1 MKERGLYLMKSVRNK
16 LVSLAI
22 IVILLSTGLVGSV
35 NYMVVKGELDKVGRD
50 SLKNGTLGILELIA
64 QLDTQVQN
72 GKLTLEEAQESAR
85 TQIVGNKI
93 EDNKRSIDNPVK
105 YGDNF
110 YFYAFQDSGMV
121 ETHPSLEGQNISD
134 LQTEDGRYFVREMI
148 EAANAGGGYVRYDWA
163 LPSNPEIV
171 APKITYVEKDKH
183 WGWIIAAGTYEM
195 DFNAGT
201 NNVLYYT
208 LGMTILATII
218 GVSLFWFFSGR
229 MTTYIRKIMVIT
241 SDIAKGKL
249 TGDDIPVTTEDE
261 LGILASNVNNMKHSL
276 HEMVNNTKDSASQM
290 RVSSEMLSAITEETT
305 ASADEIH
312 QAINDISKGAVVQ
325 AEEAEMAI
333 SKVETLSSLI
343 SNATDK
349 YSEIT
354 ENMNIINQS
363 QENGRQKVDVLL
375 QNSSEFTQ
383 VIEELRTTFSSLT
396 SQMKEIHQV
405 VQTITSISEQTNLLA
420 LNASIEAARAGEHGK
435 GFAVVAEEVRH
446 LSEDTNEATN
456 RVRNL
461 LQRIEVDTANSDS
474 KMIHTL
480 QLSQN
485 QAMSITEVKGAF
497 TFLADSIHDITK
509 HLVSL
514 DKGMNDMAENRIV
527 VMNAINEIASVATQS
542 AAATEQINASI
553 DEQKSAVTSIM
564 HSSME
569 LHTEAERMYDLVE
582 RFT

>member
-1 MKERGLYLMKSVRNK
+1 MKSVRNK

-22 IVILLSTGLVGSV
+22 IVILISTVLVGTV
-35 NYMVVKGELDKVGRD
+35 NYIVVKGELDQVGRQ

-64 QLDTQVQN
+64 QLDAQVQKGN
-72 GKLTLEEAQESAR
+72 ITLEEAQESAR
-85 TQIVGNKI
+85 TQIVGKRV

-110 YFYAFQDSGMV
+110 YFYAFQDNGMV
-121 ETHPSLEGQNISD
+121 ETHPSLEGQNIAD

-148 EAANAGGGYVRYDWA
+148 EAAKGGGGYVRYDWA
-163 LPSNPEIV
+163 LPSTPEIV
-171 APKITYVEKDKH
+171 APKITYVEMDEH

-201 NNVLYYT
+201 KNVFYYT

-218 GVSLFWFFSGR
+218 GVALFWFFSGR

-249 TGDDIPVTTEDE
+249 TGDDIPVTTKDE
-261 LGILASNVNNMKHSL
+261 LGILANNVNNMKHSL
-276 HEMVNNTKDSASQM
+276 YEMVNNTKDSASQM

-343 SNATDK
+343 SLATNK

-354 ENMNIINQS
+354 ENMNIINSS
-363 QENGRQKVDVLL
+363 QENGRQKVEGLL

-383 VIEELRTTFSSLT
+383 VIEELRTNFSSLT
-396 SQMKEIHQV
+396 NQMKEIHQV

-435 GFAVVAEEVRH
+435 GFAIVAEEVRH
-446 LSEDTNEATN
+446 LSEDTNEATT

-461 LQRIEVDTANSDS
+461 LQRIEVGTANSDA

-485 QAMSITEVKGAF
+485 QAISITEVKGAF
-497 TFLADSIHDITK
+497 TFLADSIQDITK

-514 DKGMNDMAENRIV
+514 DEGMNDMAENRIV
-527 VMNAINEIASVATQS
+527 VMNAIKEIASVATQS

-553 DEQKSAVTSIM
+553 DEQKSAVNSIM

>member
-1 MKERGLYLMKSVRNK
+1 MKTVRHK

-22 IVILLSTGLVGSV
+22 IVILISTGLVGTV
-35 NYMVVKGELDKVGRD
+35 NYIVVKGELDQVGQQ
-50 SLKNGTLGILELIA
+50 SLKNGTLGILNLIE
-64 QLDTQVQN
+64 QLDAQVQN

-85 TQIVGNKI
+85 TQIVGKKV

-110 YFYAFQDSGMV
+110 YFYAFQDNGLV
-121 ETHPSLEGQNISD
+121 ETHPSLEGQDISD

-148 EAANAGGGYVRYDWA
+148 EAAKAGGGYVRYDWA
-163 LPSNPEIV
+163 IPSNPEVV
-171 APKITYVEKDKH
+171 APKITYVEMDKH

-195 DFNAGT
+195 DFNAGI
-201 NNVLYYT
+201 NKVLYYT
-208 LGMTILATII
+208 LGLTVLATAI
-218 GVSLFWFFSGR
+218 GVALFWFFSGQ
-229 MTTYIRKIMVIT
+229 MTTYIRKIMIIT
-241 SDIAKGKL
+241 SDISKGKL
-249 TGDDIPVTTEDE
+249 TGDDLPVTTKDE
-261 LGILASNVNNMKHSL
+261 LGILANNVNNMKQSL
-276 HEMVNNTKDSASQM
+276 HEMVNNTKDSASHI

-312 QAINDISKGAVVQ
+312 QAINAISKGAIVQ

-343 SNATDK
+343 SNATEK

-354 ENMNIINQS
+354 ENMGIINQS
-363 QENGRQKVDVLL
+363 QDNGRQKVDVLL

-383 VIEELRTTFSSLT
+383 VIEELRANFSSLT

-435 GFAVVAEEVRH
+435 GFAVVAEEVRN

-461 LQRIEVDTANSDS
+461 LQRIEVDTANSDT

-480 QLSQN
+480 QLSQS
-485 QAMSITEVKGAF
+485 QAMSISEVKGAF
-497 TFLADSIHDITK
+497 TFLADSIRDISE

-514 DKGMNDMAENRIV
+514 DKGMNEMADNRII
-527 VMNAINEIASVATQS
+527 VMKAINEIASVATQS
-542 AAATEQINASI
+542 AAVTEQINASI

-564 HSSME
+564 NSSME
-569 LHTEAERMYDLVE
+569 LHTEAERMHDLVE

>member
-22 IVILLSTGLVGSV
+22 IVILLSTGLVGTV
-35 NYMVVKGELDKVGRD
+35 NYMVVKGELDQVGRD

-121 ETHPSLEGQNISD
+121 ETHPSLEGQNILD

>member
-1 MKERGLYLMKSVRNK
+1 MKSVRNK

-22 IVILLSTGLVGSV
+22 IVILLSTGLVGTV
-35 NYMVVKGELDKVGRD
+35 NYIVVKGELDQVGRD

-72 GKLTLEEAQESAR
+72 GKITLEEAQESAR
-85 TQIVGNKI
+85 TQIVGKKI

-121 ETHPSLEGQNISD
+121 ETHPSLEGQDISD
-134 LQTEDGRYFVREMI
+134 LQTGDGRYFVREMI
-148 EAANAGGGYVRYDWA
+148 EAAKAGGGYVRYDWA

-171 APKITYVEKDKH
+171 APKITYVEMDKH

-349 YSEIT
+349 YGEIT

-383 VIEELRTTFSSLT
+383 VIEELRTNFSSLT

-461 LQRIEVDTANSDS
+461 LQRIEVDTANSDA

>member
-1 MKERGLYLMKSVRNK
+1 MKSVRNK

-22 IVILLSTGLVGSV
+22 IVILLSTGLVGTV
-35 NYMVVKGELDKVGRD
+35 NYMVVKGELDQVGRD

-110 YFYAFQDSGMV
+110 YFYAFQDIGIV

-163 LPSNPEIV
+163 LPSNPDIV

-435 GFAVVAEEVRH
+435 GFAVVAEEVR
-446 LSEDTNEATN
+446 
-456 RVRNL
+456 
-461 LQRIEVDTANSDS
+461 
-474 KMIHTL
+474 K
-480 QLSQN
+480 
-485 QAMSITEVKGAF
+485 
-497 TFLADSIHDITK
+497 LADQT
-509 HLVSL
+509 
-514 DKGMNDMAENRIV
+514 
-527 VMNAINEIASVATQS
+527 SVATELVRTTLKGIESETNLVNDEMQKTHVIVGQQNDS
-542 AAATEQINASI
+542 VMVTESSFKEIKLAVEKIISIIGDMTDGVEYVNSAKNDMMKSIESIAMISEKNAAASEEVTASV
-553 DEQKSAVTSIM
+553 DEQQRAIQLVSESSNDLTDEITGLQESIK
-564 HSSME
+564 
-569 LHTEAERMYDLVE
+569 
-582 RFT
+582 RFILR

>member
-1 MKERGLYLMKSVRNK
+1 MKTVRHK

-22 IVILLSTGLVGSV
+22 IVILISTGLVGTV
-35 NYMVVKGELDKVGRD
+35 NYIVVKGELDQVGQQ
-50 SLKNGTLGILELIA
+50 SLKNGTLGILNLIE
-64 QLDTQVQN
+64 QLDAQVQN

-85 TQIVGNKI
+85 TQIVGKKI

-110 YFYAFQDSGMV
+110 YFYAFQDNGMV
-121 ETHPSLEGQNISD
+121 ETHPSLEGQDISD

-148 EAANAGGGYVRYDWA
+148 EAAKAGGGYVRYDWA
-163 LPSNPEIV
+163 IPSNPEVV
-171 APKITYVEKDKH
+171 APKITYVEMDKH

-201 NNVLYYT
+201 NKVLYYT
-208 LGMTILATII
+208 LGLTVLATAI
-218 GVSLFWFFSGR
+218 GVALFWFFSGR
-229 MTTYIRKIMVIT
+229 MTTYIRKIMMIT

-249 TGDDIPVTTEDE
+249 TGDNIPVTTKDE
-261 LGILASNVNNMKHSL
+261 LGILANNINNMKQSL
-276 HEMVNNTKDSASQM
+276 HEMVNNTKDSASHM

-343 SNATDK
+343 SNATKK

-354 ENMNIINQS
+354 ESMSIINLS
-363 QENGRQKVDVLL
+363 QDNGRQKVDVLL

-383 VIEELRTTFSSLT
+383 VIEELRANFSSLI

-435 GFAVVAEEVRH
+435 GFAVVAEEVRN

-461 LQRIEVDTANSDS
+461 LQRIEVDTANSDA
-474 KMIHTL
+474 KMVHTL
-480 QLSQN
+480 QLSQS
-485 QAMSITEVKGAF
+485 QAMSISEVKGAF
-497 TFLADSIHDITK
+497 TFLADSIRDISE

-514 DKGMNDMAENRIV
+514 DKGMNEMADNRII
-527 VMNAINEIASVATQS
+527 VMKAINEIASVATQS

-564 HSSME
+564 NSSME
-569 LHTEAERMYDLVE
+569 LHTEAERMHDLVE

>member
-22 IVILLSTGLVGSV
+22 IVILLSTGLVGTV
-35 NYMVVKGELDKVGRD
+35 NYMVVKGELDQVGRD

-343 SNATDK
+343 SNTTDK

-497 TFLADSIHDITK
+497 TFLADSIHGITK

>member
-1 MKERGLYLMKSVRNK
+1 MKGRRLFLMKSVRNK

-22 IVILLSTGLVGSV
+22 IVILLSTGLVGTV
-35 NYMVVKGELDKVGRD
+35 NYIVVKGELDQVGRD

-72 GKLTLEEAQESAR
+72 GKITLEEAQESAR
-85 TQIVGNKI
+85 TQIVGKKI

-121 ETHPSLEGQNISD
+121 ETHPSLEGQDISD
-134 LQTEDGRYFVREMI
+134 LQTGDGRYFVREMI
-148 EAANAGGGYVRYDWA
+148 EAAKAGGGYVRYDWA

-171 APKITYVEKDKH
+171 APKITYVEMDKH

-349 YSEIT
+349 YGEIT

-383 VIEELRTTFSSLT
+383 VIEELRTNFSSLT

-461 LQRIEVDTANSDS
+461 LQRIEVDTTNSDA